1 MESKALVYGIIGFI
15 AGGLLVS
22 VAATT
27 FNKPQPDGM
36 TMEAMVTSLENKTG
50 DNYDTAFINE
60 MIDHHQG
67 AIDMAKMS
75 ATRANHKEIKDL
87 SSAIITAQ
95 EKEITEMKQWRKAWG
110 LKAPQSESM
119 NKSGM

>member
-36 TMEAMVTSLENKTG
+36 TMEAMVTSLKNKTG
-50 DNYDTAFINE
+50 DDYDTAFINE

-75 ATRANHKEIKDL
+75 ATRANHKEIRDL

>member
-1 MESKALVYGIIGFI
+1 METKALLYGIIGFI

-36 TMEAMVTSLENKTG
+36 TMEAMVSSLKDKTG
-50 DNYDTAFINE
+50 DDYDAAFIAE

-67 AIDMAKMS
+67 AIDMAKLS
-75 ATRANHKEIKDL
+75 VKQANHQEIKDL
-87 SSAIITAQ
+87 SAAVITAQ
-95 EKEITEMKQWRKAWG
+95 EKEIAEMKQWREMWG
-110 LKAPQSESM
+110 LKEPEKT
-119 NKSGM
+119 NR